1 MENINNTFLP
11 ISGVEL
17 AAASA
22 GIYVKKRD
30 DVVLIKLD
38 DSSKVAARLT
48 QNAFAAAPIHIT
60 KDHLHSNT
68 KYLLINAGNANAGNG
83 QLGLDAALQTCKVL
97 AAKTGCN
104 KENILPFSTGVIG
117 ETFPDEKIIQVLP
130 DLLSQLSE
138 KNWKDAASAI
148 MTTDTKMKLVSKVV
162 NLDGTD
168 ITITGMAKGAGMIKP
183 NMATMLAYIATDA
196 DLSHAELEEAIDE
209 AVNISFNRITVDGD
223 TSTNDACVLISTAK
237 QTFDKK
243 NKENYSTFKK
253 TLNELFIDLATA
265 IIKDAE
271 GATKFITIDVEEC
284 LNEYEAKTIAYSIAE
299 SPLVKTAFFA
309 SDPNWGRIL
318 AAIGKS
324 NVDNIDVNKINIYLD
339 DYCILNQGGKADT
352 YDESIAHNIMQKKE
366 ILIRIEMARGEAE
379 TRVWTSDLSHD
390 YVTIN
395 AEYRT

>member
-1 MENINNTFLP
+1 MKSKFHSIDGL
-11 ISGVEL
+11 EL
-17 AAASA
+17 AATSA
-22 GIYVKKRD
+22 GIYPNKRD

-38 DSSKVAARLT
+38 DESKISVRLT
-48 QNAFAAAPIHIT
+48 QNAFAAAPVQIT
-60 KDHLHSNT
+60 KKHLNSQV

-83 QLGLDAALQTCKVL
+83 QAGIDAALNTCKTL
-97 AAKTGCN
+97 AKQANCSE
-104 KENILPFSTGVIG
+104 ENVLPFSTGVIG
-117 ETFPDEKIIQVLP
+117 ETFPTEKITQAIP
-130 DLLSQLSE
+130 NLLSQLSE
-138 KNWKDAASAI
+138 TNWREAAKAI
-148 MTTDTKMKLVSKVV
+148 MTTDTKMKLVSKIVD
-162 NLDGTD
+162 LDGIT

-196 DLSHAELEEAIDE
+196 DLSQAELDEAMDE

-237 QTFDKK
+237 HAFDKT
-243 NKENYSTFKK
+243 NKENYLVLKEAI
-253 TLNELFIDLATA
+253 NELYIELATA

-271 GATKFITIDVEEC
+271 GATKFITVDVKDCIDV
-284 LNEYEAKTIAYSIAE
+284 NEANKIAYSIAE

-318 AAIGKS
+318 AAIGKT
-324 NVDNIDVNKINIYLD
+324 NIKDIDIDRINIYLD
-339 DYCILNQGGKADT
+339 DYCILKQGARIDT
-352 YDESIAHNIMQKKE
+352 YDESIANQIMQKKE
-366 ILIRIEMARGEAE
+366 IIVCVEMLRGNAS